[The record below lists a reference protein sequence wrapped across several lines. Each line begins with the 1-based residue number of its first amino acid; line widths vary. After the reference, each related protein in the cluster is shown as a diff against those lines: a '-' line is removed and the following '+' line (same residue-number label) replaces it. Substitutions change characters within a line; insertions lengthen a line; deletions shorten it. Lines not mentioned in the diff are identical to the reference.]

1 MVTTIQLDE
10 KVKEKLDKLKVHYR
24 ESYNDLIIR
33 ILNSCS
39 PKNVDRDSL
48 IETIEILSDPETMR
62 DIAEALEEYE
72 QGKGVEFSKIK
83 KELNLNV

>member
-10 KVKEKLDKLKVHYR
+10 SVKEKLDKLKVHHR

-33 ILNSCS
+33 ILSSCS
-39 PKNVDRDSL
+39 PKSAEKENL

-62 DIAEALEEYE
+62 DIAEALEEFE
-72 QGKGVEFSKIK
+72 NGKGIEFSKLK